1 MPCECAHLIA
11 EKQIQL
17 ERLMKS
23 ASLLQAAG
31 LARIQ
36 SFLQWLSRF
45 LLDNLY
51 VGAAR
56 SRRHLAMS
64 LFQLLLTV
72 FGDWL
77 TMPAL
82 AVSSAAE
89 QPSDCCAAA
98 DASCAD
104 SARQLESANVHF
116 TSRQPFQPFPARV
129 LSKDTVQVRL
139 FANATPPVMAFLITL
154 AHGMACM
161 MACDGQ

>member
-1 MPCECAHLIA
+1 MPCACAHLVA

-17 ERLMKS
+17 QPSMKS

-36 SFLQWLSRF
+36 SFLQWLSCF

-56 SRRHLAMS
+56 SRRHLAMH
-64 LFQLLLTV
+64 LFLQLLTV

-77 TMPAL
+77 TLPAL

-89 QPSDCCAAA
+89 PPSDCCAAA

-104 SARQLESANVHF
+104 SARQLESAHVPF

-129 LSKDTVQVRL
+129 LAKNTVQVRL
-139 FANATPPVMAFLITL
+139 SASATPPIMVCMNYGVPDNFSHMAWH
-154 AHGMACM
+154 A
-161 MACDGQ
+161 